1 MHSRESYTGSD
12 SAEEKAFAIVPALL
26 HLVTIA
32 EPSVRPSVLLTVR
45 RWDLLSSTDPE
56 VLSEELETLV
66 LELFAQQEMQ
76 FMSRQKS

>member
-1 MHSRESYTGSD
+1 MTQQKV
-12 SAEEKAFAIVPALL
+12 ALAVVP
-26 HLVTIA
+26 
-32 EPSVRPSVLLTVR
+32 PSVRPSVALTVW